1 MMHSLKEIKLLR
13 KKYGI
18 NQKELASRS
27 GVSQSLIAK
36 IESGKVEPTFSKA
49 QRIFQALEELRDQEE
64 LKAQDIM
71 KQKVVFVKPKENLQ
85 EVIRVM
91 KSKGISQIPVQDKEK
106 IIGIVTERAILQYIV
121 DHPEKAVSLQ
131 AEDVM
136 EDTPPIVSLNTGQK
150 TLLELLRDYP
160 IVLVAEK
167 GEIKGIISKADLLGK
182 IE

>member
-1 MMHSLKEIKLLR
+1 MYSLKEIKLLR
-13 KKYGI
+13 KKYEI
-18 NQKELASRS
+18 NQKELALRS

-36 IESGKVEPTFSKA
+36 IESAKVEPTFSKA
-49 QRIFQALEELRDQEE
+49 QRIFQALEELRDLEE
-64 LKAQDIM
+64 LKAKDIM
-71 KQKVVFVKPKENLQ
+71 KPKVVFVRPKENLK
-85 EVIRVM
+85 EIIKLM
-91 KSKGISQIPVQDKEK
+91 KSKGISQIPVQEKEK
-106 IIGIVTERAILQYIV
+106 IIGIVTERAILQYVV
-121 DHPEKAVSLQ
+121 DHPEKAVSLR

-136 EDTPPIVSLNTGQK
+136 EDTPPIVSLTTGQT